1 MTPLVMYH
9 MLNWGHN
16 ATILSEIRPI
26 LIEARDKA
34 DAEEWGYKD
43 TGRNI
48 PEMGIRLS
56 VTKMH
61 GQDTT
66 VLAAGH
72 NLCNTSESVYI
83 YNVQWK
89 KLNFYRILSNKLKK
103 LICSHRGGEI
113 MWGCQMIPSLRLNH
127 QRLQKWASMFSVICI
142 ITLIW
147 FTVGLWE

>member
-9 MLNWGHN
+9 MLNLGHHAN
-16 ATILSEIRPI
+16 ILSEIRPI
-26 LIEARDKA
+26 LIEAQDKA
-34 DAEEWGYKD
+34 DTEEWGYKD

-48 PEMGIRLS
+48 PEMGVHLG

-72 NLCNTSESVYI
+72 HLCNTSKIVYI
-83 YNVQWK
+83 YNAQWK

-103 LICSHRGGEI
+103 LICSHRGGER
-113 MWGCQMIPSLRLNH
+113 M
-127 QRLQKWASMFSVICI
+127 
-142 ITLIW
+142 
-147 FTVGLWE
+147 